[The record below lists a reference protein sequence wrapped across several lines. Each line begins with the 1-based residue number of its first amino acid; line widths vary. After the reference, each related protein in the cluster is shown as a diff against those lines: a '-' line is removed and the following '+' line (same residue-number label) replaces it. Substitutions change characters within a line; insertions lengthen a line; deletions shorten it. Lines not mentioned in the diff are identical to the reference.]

1 MNTTIN
7 TTKLKLRA
15 LPVAAAMAAIFA
27 AGPATVALAD
37 TADRPVQEQVQDA
50 WVKGKLESAYLFNRH
65 LNPFDIQTEVNGGV
79 VTLTG
84 VVESDIERDL
94 AEEIARGIEGIDRV
108 NNDLSV
114 NGDARQASASASDN
128 NDRRTFGRWVNDAT
142 TSAAV
147 RANLIRNDNIT
158 ARDISIETRE
168 DVVTLTGMV
177 DSAQE
182 KELAEQVVSNTG
194 DVKEVRNELQVRN

>member
-1 MNTTIN
+1 MN
-7 TTKLKLRA
+7 TKLKA
-15 LPVAAAMAAIFA
+15 LSVMAAILA

-37 TADRPVQEQVQDA
+37 TADRPVQQQVQDA

-65 LNPFDIQTEVNGGV
+65 LSPFDIATEVRDGV

-94 AEEIARGIEGIDRV
+94 AEEIAKGIEGIEQV
-108 NNDLSV
+108 NNELDV
-114 NGDARQASASASDN
+114 NGDGRQASASD

-147 RANLIRNDNIT
+147 RVNLVRNDNIT
-158 ARDISIETRE
+158 ARNISIETRE

-182 KELAEQVVSNTG
+182 RALAEEVVRNTA
-194 DVKEVRNELQVRN
+194 DVKEVRNELRLRD

>member
-1 MNTTIN
+1 MNIRTS
-7 TTKLKLRA
+7 TKLRI
-15 LPVAAAMAAIFA
+15 LPIAAAMAAIFA

-37 TADRPVQEQVQDA
+37 TGDRPVQQQVQDA

-65 LNPFDIQTEVNGGV
+65 LSPFDIATDVSDGV

-94 AEEIARGIEGIDRV
+94 AEEIAKGIEGIDAV
-108 NNDLSV
+108 NNELSV
-114 NGDARQASASASDN
+114 NGDGRQASAADN
-128 NDRRTFGRWVNDAT
+128 DERRTFGRWVNDAT

-147 RANLIRNDNIT
+147 RANLIRNNNIT

-177 DSAQE
+177 DTAQE

>member
-1 MNTTIN
+1 MNTKTN
-7 TTKLKLRA
+7 TTNTKLRA
-15 LPVAAAMAAIFA
+15 LPVAAAMVAIFA
-27 AGPATVALAD
+27 AGPAAVALAD
-37 TADRPVQEQVQDA
+37 TGDRPVQQQVQDA

-65 LNPFDIQTEVNGGV
+65 LSAFDIQTEVSDGV

-94 AEEIARGIEGIDRV
+94 AEEIATGIEGIDSV

-114 NGDARQASASASDN
+114 NGDTRQASASDSDS
-128 NDRRTFGRWVNDAT
+128 DEGRTFGRWVNDAT

-147 RANLIRNDNIT
+147 RANLIRNNNIT

-168 DVVTLTGMV
+168 DVVTLTGTV

-182 KELAEQVVSNTG
+182 RELAEQVVSNTG